1 MRLQFLANMRYSGI
15 LMAGGKSLRMGQDKS
30 QLQYQGQSFAQRG
43 IGLLSL
49 FCSEIIVSASQGAWP
64 NSVRVVPDAYPGIG
78 PMGGLHACLQACTH
92 QCALVL
98 PCDSPLLEK
107 EAIAQLIE
115 SSSTGRPTVF
125 SKNGFP
131 EPLVG
136 IYPKSSLPIIEK
148 LIAQKEYS
156 LQALLKLSSALCIEI
171 GPTIERQFS
180 NINTPS
186 DFENLCQ

>member
-1 MRLQFLANMRYSGI
+1 
-15 LMAGGKSLRMGQDKS
+15 MAGGKSLRMGQDKS

-125 SKNGFP
+125 SKIGFP
-131 EPLVG
+131 EPRVG
-136 IYPKSSLPIIEK
+136 IDPKSCLPIIEK

-156 LQALLKLSSALCIEI
+156 LPALLKLSSALCIEI

-180 NINTPS
+180 NINKPS